1 MLRMSQLSL
10 QVIYLSL
17 HGLMTVSPLGYVT
30 IYLGMTLA
38 RLGSMYASLTIPSAA
53 WVGRIILPLGL
64 NGFCLLKVSLVR
76 ILLVWT

>member
-1 MLRMSQLSL
+1 MLRTSQLHF

-38 RLGSMYASLTIPSAA
+38 RLGNMYASLTIPSTT
-53 WVGRIILPLGL
+53 WVGKIILPLEL
-64 NGFCLLKVSLVR
+64 NRFCLLRVSLVR

>member
-1 MLRMSQLSL
+1 MLRTSQLPF

-38 RLGSMYASLTIPSAA
+38 RLGNMYASLTIPSTA
-53 WVGRIILPLGL
+53 WVGKNILPLGL
-64 NGFCLLKVSLVR
+64 NRFCLLRVSLVR
-76 ILLVWT
+76 ILLVWI